1 MRKRK
6 YLCRNMYQK
15 EGMTKTKELV
25 NKIIEGIQEKKGTEI
40 VVADLTDIGDTICD
54 YLVICQG
61 NSPTQLDAIIRSI
74 AEVTERDL
82 NERPIG
88 LDGYRNAE
96 WVAMDYVDVV
106 VHVFLPDFRAFY
118 QLENL
123 WADAKLDRI
132 PNLD

>member
-6 YLCRNMYQK
+6 YLCKNMYLK

-40 VVADLTDIGDTICD
+40 IVADLTEIGDTICD

>member
-40 VVADLTDIGDTICD
+40 VVADLTEIGDTICD

>member
-6 YLCRNMYQK
+6 YLCKNMYLK

>member
-1 MRKRK
+1 
-6 YLCRNMYQK
+6 MYQK

-40 VVADLTDIGDTICD
+40 VVADLTEIGDTICD

>member
-1 MRKRK
+1 
-6 YLCRNMYQK
+6 
-15 EGMTKTKELV
+15 MTKTKELV

-40 VVADLTDIGDTICD
+40 VVADLTEIGDTICD

>member
-6 YLCRNMYQK
+6 YLCKNMYLK

-40 VVADLTDIGDTICD
+40 VVADLTEIGDTICD

>member
-1 MRKRK
+1 
-6 YLCRNMYQK
+6 
-15 EGMTKTKELV
+15 MTKTKELV

-40 VVADLTDIGDTICD
+40 VVADLTEIGDTICD

-123 WADAKLDRI
+123 WADAKLERI

>member
-6 YLCRNMYQK
+6 YLCKNMYQK

-25 NKIIEGIQEKKGTEI
+25 NKIIEGIQGKKGTEI
-40 VVADLTDIGDTICD
+40 VVADLTEIGDTICD

-74 AEVTERDL
+74 AEVTDRDL

>member
-6 YLCRNMYQK
+6 YLCRNMYL
-15 EGMTKTKELV
+15 EERMTKTKKLL

-40 VVADLTDIGDTICD
+40 VIADLTDIGDTICD

-61 NSPTQLDAIIRSI
+61 NSPVQLEAIVRSI
-74 AEVTERDL
+74 ADVTDRDL
-82 NERPIG
+82 QERPIG

-96 WVAMDYVDVV
+96 WVAMDYVDVA
-106 VHVFLPDFRAFY
+106 VHVFLPEFRAFY

-123 WADAKLDRI
+123 WADATLTRI

>member
-6 YLCRNMYQK
+6 YLCKNMYQK

-40 VVADLTDIGDTICD
+40 VVADLTEIGDTICD

>member
-6 YLCRNMYQK
+6 YLCKNMYLK

-40 VVADLTDIGDTICD
+40 VVADLTEIGDTICD

-106 VHVFLPDFRAFY
+106 VHVFLPNFRAFY

>member
-1 MRKRK
+1 
-6 YLCRNMYQK
+6 
-15 EGMTKTKELV
+15 MTKTKKLL

-40 VVADLTDIGDTICD
+40 VIADLTAIGDTICD

-61 NSPTQLDAIIRSI
+61 NSPTQLEAIVRSI
-74 AEVTERDL
+74 AEVTDRDL
-82 NERPIG
+82 QERPAG

-96 WVAMDYVDVV
+96 WVAMDYVDVA
-106 VHVFLPDFRAFY
+106 VHVFLPEYRAFY

-123 WADAKLDRI
+123 WADATLTRI

>member
-1 MRKRK
+1 M
-6 YLCRNMYQK
+6 YLK

-40 VVADLTDIGDTICD
+40 VVADLTEIGDTICD

>member
-1 MRKRK
+1 M
-6 YLCRNMYQK
+6 YLK

>member
-1 MRKRK
+1 
-6 YLCRNMYQK
+6 
-15 EGMTKTKELV
+15 MTKTKELV

-40 VVADLTDIGDTICD
+40 VVADLTEIGDTICD

-123 WADAKLDRI
+123 WADANLDRI

>member
-6 YLCRNMYQK
+6 YLCKNMYLK

-40 VVADLTDIGDTICD
+40 VVADLTEIGDTICD

-96 WVAMDYVDVV
+96 WVVMDYVDVV